1 MRTLVV
7 HAATGYGLA
16 TVAAAAATGTFD
28 PADRRVLV
36 LSNDSAVP
44 ETAYGVD
51 DVAGIGP
58 LLAAFDDI
66 YSYNAA
72 VAPLHPTVWQPQADE
87 LPLWERALRAL
98 WSLEGDLHL
107 VLAGIWG
114 SPAVVLSQIFAD
126 ATIDVYA
133 DGLTG
138 YGPTRRSL
146 PLPVSTRVQRLLHPD
161 LLPGVTPLL
170 LREYGVESVPLPT
183 ASLTEV
189 LATVAAAAGPAG
201 VATGA
206 GRVAVLV
213 AQDPAALGPLSAH
226 EKRRLHLDMVEG
238 AVAAGHTEL
247 VLKAHPSGPAG
258 VTGPLVARAA
268 ELGARLRVRDSPE
281 LVETW
286 YAAGE
291 VDLAV
296 GCCSTALATARWY
309 DVPTAR
315 VGTELL
321 LERLEPYET
330 GLRLPAAVVTAS
342 VPPLAV
348 LPGTPDPPP
357 PVPLDALVTAVG
369 YLMQPSRNPDLHG
382 PAAQVLVEHGAA
394 LRPYLSQQ
402 RLTQVGLTGP
412 ADSAH

>member
-7 HAATGYGLA
+7 HAATGSGLA
-16 TVAAAAATGTFD
+16 TVAAAAAAGAFG
-28 PADRRVLV
+28 PVDRRVLV
-36 LSNDSAVP
+36 LSNDAPIP

-51 DVAGIGP
+51 DITGIGP
-58 LLAAFDDI
+58 LLARFDDV

-72 VAPLHPTVWQPQADE
+72 VAPLHPTVWQPQPEE
-87 LPLWERALRAL
+87 LSLWERALRAL

-107 VLAGIWG
+107 VLAGIWVP
-114 SPAVVLSQIFAD
+114 PALVLSQIFAD

-138 YGPTRRSL
+138 YGPTRRSV
-146 PLPVSTRVQRLLHPD
+146 PLPVSTRLRRLLHPD
-161 LLPGVTPLL
+161 LLPGATPLL
-170 LREYGVESVPLPT
+170 LREYGVEPVPLPP
-183 ASLTEV
+183 AALTEV
-189 LATVAAAAGPAG
+189 LASVAADAGPAG

-213 AQDPAALGPLSAH
+213 APDRAAFGALSAH
-226 EKRRLHLDMVEG
+226 EWRRLHLDMVEG

-258 VTGPLVARAA
+258 TTGPLVARAA
-268 ELGARLRVRDSPE
+268 ELGARLRVRDRPE

-296 GCCSTALATARWY
+296 GCCSTALATAQWY
-309 DVPTAR
+309 GVPTAR
-315 VGTELL
+315 VGSELM

-330 GLRLPAAVVTAS
+330 GLRLPAAVVAAW

-348 LPGTPDPPP
+348 PPDEPDPPP
-357 PVPLDALVTAVG
+357 PVPLDAVVTTIG

-382 PAAQVLVEHGAA
+382 PAARALAEHGVA

-402 RLTQVGLTGP
+402 RLDQVGLHMP
-412 ADSAH
+412 R